1 MTLLRPLL
9 DRFRRLTFNDADEAQ
24 LPPAVQADVRAY
36 LADRRTQ
43 FNHWFFFARVSLA
56 GGLMC
61 YLGMDAVVEAQA
73 LPPILL
79 IFAGYLLAN
88 AVPYFSCNRTSA
100 AMPWLFAMLDVVA
113 LKTLH
118 HGFDLGGMAD
128 PDTGLTAA
136 FALLLISYTIYGN
149 PKLTI
154 SLSLAALTTTSAT
167 LYFDPVQTA
176 AASGPNPLRTFLLV
190 EYLSIACLVTCL
202 LTLRLHRQVVAYSAE
217 MYRRMRA
224 SIRAATERSHRERIE
239 ELSRLKENFIS
250 LLSHELRGPI
260 APLHTSLEFVQTEMQ
275 EGRYDAEM
283 MDIAIESS
291 ETLERLIH
299 DYTQLAELLTHDT
312 SDALQRNVK
321 LDAFVNTLV
330 GETRRA
336 RLSIGGLEDLSASGD
351 PLLLRGALLAVLR
364 RAELLT
370 PEGQSIDVGGYTEA
384 ETVVL
389 TVHDPISHLKPE
401 MAQQLD
407 DPFAP
412 TEERMFFSANT
423 GLELVLAQHA
433 LRRLGGHLAI
443 EPRPE
448 GAGTTIRCVLP
459 AAEETLPW
467 LSPSQIQSQFV
478 LTSP

>member
-1 MTLLRPLL
+1 MSLL
-9 DRFRRLTFNDADEAQ
+9 DRLHRLTFNDADEEK
-24 LPPAVQADVRAY
+24 LPPAVRADVRSY

-61 YLGMDAVVEAQA
+61 YLGMNAVVEAQA
-73 LPPILL
+73 LPPVLL
-79 IFAGYLLAN
+79 LFGGYLLAN
-88 AVPYFSCNRTSA
+88 ATLYFFCDHTSA
-100 AMPWLFAMLDVVA
+100 ALPWLFAALDVGA
-113 LKTLH
+113 LKVLR
-118 HGFDLGGMAD
+118 HGFDLIGMAD
-128 PDTGLTAA
+128 PNTGLTAA

-154 SLSLAALTTTSAT
+154 SLSLAALITTSAT
-167 LYFDPVQTA
+167 LYFDPFQA
-176 AASGPNPLRTFLLV
+176 AATIGTDPLHTFLLV

-224 SIRAATERSHRERIE
+224 SIRAANERAHRERAE
-239 ELSRLKENFIS
+239 ELSQLKEDFIA

-283 MDIAIESS
+283 MAIAIESS

-312 SDALQRNVK
+312 SETLQRNVK
-321 LDAFVNTLV
+321 LGAFLDTLV

-336 RLSIGGLEDLSASGD
+336 RLSISGLEDLSAASD

-370 PEGQSIDVGGYTEA
+370 PEGQPIKVRGYTEA
-384 ETVVL
+384 ETTVL
-389 TVHDPISHLKPE
+389 TVHDPASHLEPE

-433 LRRLGGHLAI
+433 LRRLGGYLAI
-443 EPRPE
+443 EPRPK
-448 GAGTTIRCVLP
+448 GTGTTIRCVLP
-459 AAEETLPW
+459 APEEALPW
-467 LSPSQIQSQFV
+467 LLPSQIKSQFV
-478 LTSP
+478 LKPS